1 MSTLAAIAFARSDGT
16 QSRVAQDDEA
26 AMIERAKA
34 DSRAFGPLYRAHY
47 RAIVG
52 AIYRRVGDGHAAED
66 LAAEVFLTAMRKL
79 DTFEQRGVP
88 LRCWLLRIAMR
99 QVALWARRNK
109 RRATTARLD
118 NDRAA
123 DAPPS
128 DREAA
133 ARARAALLTL
143 PERHQA
149 VLALHYLEGLDLRQV
164 GATLGCGEKA
174 VKSRLFR
181 AREAL
186 RRRLEKEPDR

>member
-1 MSTLAAIAFARSDGT
+1 MGTLAAIAFARSGDPQAAKPG
-16 QSRVAQDDEA
+16 ADEA

-34 DSRAFGPLYRAHY
+34 DPRAFGPLYRAHY
-47 RAIVG
+47 RAVAG
-52 AIYRRVGDGHAAED
+52 AIYRRVGDGHVAED

-79 DTFEQRGVP
+79 HRFEQRGVP

-99 QVALWARRNK
+99 QAALWARRNK
-109 RRATTARLD
+109 RRTPTARLGAE
-118 NDRAA
+118 RAA
-123 DAPPS
+123 GAPPG

-186 RRRLEKEPDR
+186 RRRLEKEADR